1 MQGSI
6 RTDLALEAREYYS
19 EQNESENEID
29 GVEVE
34 EYIDKQVIITHVKV
48 LDENGEKILGK
59 PKGSYI
65 TLEFADFV
73 YYDADAKED
82 VSQTLAKELSKIIKI
97 NEKSTVLVVGL
108 GNWNITPDAL
118 GPQVTSKLMVTRHL
132 KEYVPDSIDEGIIP
146 VSAIAPGVL
155 GLTGVETS
163 EIVKGV
169 VDRVKPNVVVCID
182 ALASRKTQRVNRTIQ
197 IGNTGIAPGAGIGNN
212 RMALNEESL
221 GVPVIAIGVPTVVDA
236 ATLADDTIE
245 LVIEDLM
252 KEAKTGSE
260 FYNSLSSLD
269 RDEKYLLIK
278 QVLGEKMATMVVTPK
293 DIDMVIE
300 SLSKIIANGINI
312 ALQPA
317 LTLED
322 IDKYLN

>member
-1 MQGSI
+1 MNNI

-19 EQNESENEID
+19 EQNENPEID

-34 EYIDKQVIITHVKV
+34 EYVDKQVMVTHVKV
-48 LDENGEKILGK
+48 LNENGEKVIGK
-59 PKGSYI
+59 SKGDYI
-65 TLEFADFV
+65 TLEFTDFV

-82 VSQTLAKELSKIIKI
+82 VSQTLAKELSKVVKI
-97 NEKSTVLVVGL
+97 NDKTTALVVGL

-146 VSAIAPGVL
+146 VAAIAPGVL

-169 VDRVKPNVVVCID
+169 VDRVKPNLVICID
-182 ALASRKTQRVNRTIQ
+182 ALASRRTQRVNKTIQ

-212 RMALNEESL
+212 RNALNEESL

-236 ATLADDTIE
+236 ATLASDTID
-245 LVIEDLM
+245 LVLEDLM
-252 KEAKTGSE
+252 SE
-260 FYNSLSSLD
+260 SKKDSKFYDMLNSLD
-269 RDEKYLLIK
+269 RDEKDLLIK
-278 QVLGEKMATMVVTPK
+278 QVLGQKMSSMVVTPK

-300 SLSKIIANGINI
+300 CISKIIANGINI

-317 LTLED
+317 LTLDD